1 MEKLIQETASNR
13 YDDLRRL
20 YVVMISQ
27 ENIEVSAAAP
37 SMLNRKLPARISVII
52 GRIENL
58 FFKVLEEH
66 PDPTEWK
73 NA

>member
-1 MEKLIQETASNR
+1 MDKLIQETDFNR

-27 ENIEVSAAAP
+27 ENIEITAAAR
-37 SMLNRKLPARISVII
+37 SMLDRKLPARISVVI
-52 GRIENL
+52 GRIEDR

-66 PDPTEWK
+66 PDPREWK
-73 NA
+73 TP